1 MSSLLQM
8 LAYEE
13 GFRSEAYLD
22 SLGYPTIGY
31 GFLLAKTKC
40 TPAELAKYYDFV
52 LPKNTALVWLDGL
65 SDQLARKLRKDER
78 FAPAWNSCNGL
89 LPRPFTVSP
98 RQAVLVSMA
107 YQLGVEGLAK
117 FKTTLK
123 YAAHGQ
129 FSKASQSMLKSLWA
143 EQDPG
148 RARRHATQMESGAWY
163 LGYTGES

>member
-1 MSSLLQM
+1 MSFALQM

-13 GFRSEAYLD
+13 EFRSEAYLD

-31 GFLLAKTKC
+31 EFRLANIKC
-40 TPAELAKYYDFV
+40 TEEELAKYYDFV
-52 LPKNTALVWLDGL
+52 LPKDTALTWLDDLAGQL
-65 SDQLARKLRKDER
+65 SRKLCNDSR
-78 FAPAWNSCNGL
+78 FAPAWYSCNDL
-89 LPRPFTVSP
+89 LSRPFTVNA

-123 YAAHGQ
+123 YAANGQ

-143 EQDPG
+143 EQYPG
-148 RARRHATQMESGAWY
+148 RARRHAAQMESGIWY
-163 LGYTGES
+163 PGYTEES